1 MKLRNTRVTRTPLMS
16 QISVAEYEVRKATTE
31 MGQTSTAVRFEK
43 GAKEF
48 KPFSEIGFLSV
59 QTIQGDVIPET
70 SSPSHKSIDTVT
82 ASVTP
87 EKSEVK
93 QSVQR

>member
-1 MKLRNTRVTRTPLMS
+1 MS

-43 GAKEF
+43 KTKEF
-48 KPFSEIGFLSV
+48 KPFSELGFMSV

-70 SSPSHKSIDTVT
+70 SSPSSKSIDTVT
-82 ASVTP
+82 GSEIPELA

>member
-1 MKLRNTRVTRTPLMS
+1 MS
-16 QISVAEYEVRKATTE
+16 QISVAEYEVRKATKTE

-43 GAKEF
+43 KTKEF

-70 SSPSHKSIDTVT
+70 SIPSRKSIDTVT
-82 ASVTP
+82 GSEIPELA